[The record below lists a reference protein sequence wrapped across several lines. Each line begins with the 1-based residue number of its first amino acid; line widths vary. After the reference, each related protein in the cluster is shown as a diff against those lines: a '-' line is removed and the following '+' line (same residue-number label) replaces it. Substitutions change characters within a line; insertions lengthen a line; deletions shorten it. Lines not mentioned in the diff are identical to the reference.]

1 VLQVKDALQRL
12 TIAEY
17 DAFGRP
23 TKVTKPYDGAVV
35 RTTATDYD
43 LNDNV
48 TKETAPNG
56 AQSVSTYDAAD
67 NLLTKTLPDNNTTGR
82 QLAYTYDVLGR
93 KVIETAPKGVA
104 TTTDPN
110 DFVTKYTYDRIGQV
124 LKVETPFLD
133 TDGSTKT
140 PTTTY
145 EYDLVGNRT
154 TVIDPLRNAS
164 PATDYTSKTVYDLN
178 HRPTAVTDAAGYTSK
193 TVYDADGLVTAEIN
207 QTGNTKTTEYDEA
220 GQPIA
225 IHVPHTPI
233 GAHQEDRVTRL
244 DYDQAGNV
252 TRQTRPSGRY
262 SETVYDKNNR
272 PVQNKSAFDTTTLY
286 KTPSST
292 FIQYYPTGEIKAQ
305 SEPTFGSSGTQWT
318 NFTYYG
324 SGDIKTSTDPWQITA
339 TYGYNQL
346 GRQTDRTLTVPGDD
360 AKRTQAWAYYPDG
373 ALQSRSD
380 TAAQQPVDIVDN
392 ADTWQTTSTGTWA
405 TATGGTN
412 TQGPDYRTHAAA
424 AVGTPEA
431 NDTFN
436 WRVLPDVAG
445 SFDVYASCPVTTGAT
460 TAATYTINHSTGA
473 ATKTVDQ
480 KACTAAAP
488 WISLGNYSFPNGVAK
503 TITLKPSATGV
514 VSADANTNRYAFAG
528 GNPITGIELDGH
540 YAIDDNGRPYSS
552 GPQPPA
558 TPPEVANATLKGIL
572 KDTYAKPGAQKV
584 IGDGKAATALRYE
597 TLTGEMTDGRKGP
610 MYHHTDVADLARRYS
625 ILLEAD
631 RKARADGKPA
641 LLTSDEARV
650 ARTEFAD
657 LWDALTGN
665 DSTGKVS
672 ANIQSRGLSE
682 SLSNTMKNIRS
693 TPAVADLTGEPFNQI
708 PYKQPRIARLPS
720 GAIFGRALGVAGLAL
735 DVPVATAA
743 FKSIREGSFNPLG
756 EALYGDMWQEMCYEC
771 PAPVS

>member
-1 VLQVKDALQRL
+1 
-12 TIAEY
+12 
-17 DAFGRP
+17 
-23 TKVTKPYDGAVV
+23 VV

-56 AQSVSTYDAAD
+56 AQSVSTFDAGD

-82 QLAYTYDVLGR
+82 QLAYAYDVLGR
-93 KVIETAPKGVA
+93 KVTETAPKGVA

-124 LKVETPFLD
+124 LKVETPFVD

-154 TVIDPLRNAS
+154 TVMDPLRNAS
-164 PATDYTSKTVYDLN
+164 PATDYTSKTVFDLN

-193 TVYDADGLVTAEIN
+193 TVYDADGLVTSEIN
-207 QTGNTKTTEYDEA
+207 QAGNTKKTEYDEA

-305 SEPTFGSSGTQWT
+305 SEPTFGSTAPPSSQWT

-339 TYGYNQL
+339 TYGYNQR
-346 GRQTDRTLTVPGDD
+346 GQQTDRTLTVPGDD
-360 AKRTQAWAYYPDG
+360 AKRTQAWGYYPDG

-392 ADTWQTTSTGTWA
+392 ADAWQTSSTGTWA
-405 TATGGTN
+405 TVAGGT
-412 TQGPDYRTHAAA
+412 GLYELLDRARDP
-424 AVGTPEA
+424 
-431 NDTFN
+431 F
-436 WRVLPDVAG
+436 
-445 SFDVYASCPVTTGAT
+445 S
-460 TAATYTINHSTGA
+460 TINWDTPIFIQG
-473 ATKTVDQ
+473 
-480 KACTAAAP
+480 
-488 WISLGNYSFPNGVAK
+488 W
-503 TITLKPSATGV
+503 KP
-514 VSADANTNRYAFAG
+514 
-528 GNPITGIELDGH
+528 
-540 YAIDDNGRPYSS
+540 
-552 GPQPPA
+552 
-558 TPPEVANATLKGIL
+558 
-572 KDTYAKPGAQKV
+572 
-584 IGDGKAATALRYE
+584 
-597 TLTGEMTDGRKGP
+597 
-610 MYHHTDVADLARRYS
+610 
-625 ILLEAD
+625 
-631 RKARADGKPA
+631 
-641 LLTSDEARV
+641 
-650 ARTEFAD
+650 
-657 LWDALTGN
+657 
-665 DSTGKVS
+665 
-672 ANIQSRGLSE
+672 
-682 SLSNTMKNIRS
+682 
-693 TPAVADLTGEPFNQI
+693 
-708 PYKQPRIARLPS
+708 
-720 GAIFGRALGVAGLAL
+720 
-735 DVPVATAA
+735 
-743 FKSIREGSFNPLG
+743 
-756 EALYGDMWQEMCYEC
+756 
-771 PAPVS
+771 